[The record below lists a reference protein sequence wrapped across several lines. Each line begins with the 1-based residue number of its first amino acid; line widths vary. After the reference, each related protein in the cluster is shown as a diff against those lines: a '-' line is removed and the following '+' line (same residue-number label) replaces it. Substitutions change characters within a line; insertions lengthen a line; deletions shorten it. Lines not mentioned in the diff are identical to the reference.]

1 MSKERHLALV
11 TGASAGIG
19 EALATELAASGHD
32 LVLVARRTG
41 KLRSVARRLQDKY
54 GIEAHVRTTDLL
66 EVGAAAR
73 LARRL
78 EREGLAV
85 DILVNNAG
93 LLEVGYFTAMEAEAL
108 QRMVQLNVGTLT
120 DLLAQFLPPMRKRG
134 SGRVL
139 NVASIAAFQP
149 VIGLAAYAATKAY
162 VLSLGEALGDELRG
176 SGVTVTTLCP
186 GITDTS
192 MIAHAADDAPGFGAL
207 PRAVIGSAEDV
218 ARAGVRG
225 LLRGDP
231 VVVPGLLNR
240 LGTLLGDNLPRW
252 LRRRLMGALARG
264 RPGQC

>member
-19 EALATELAASGHD
+19 EALASELAASGYD

-41 KLRSVARRLQDKY
+41 KLRSVAKRLQDKY

-66 EVGAAAR
+66 EPGAAAR

-85 DILVNNAG
+85 DVLVNNAG
-93 LLEVGYFTAMEAEAL
+93 LLEAGYFTAMDTAAL
-108 QRMVQLNVGTLT
+108 QRMVQLNTGTLT
-120 DLLAQFLPPMRKRG
+120 DLLAQFVPPMQGRG
-134 SGRVL
+134 SGHVM

-149 VIGLAAYAATKAY
+149 VVGLAAYAASKAY
-162 VLSLGEALGDELRG
+162 VLSLGEALGEELRG

-192 MIAHAADDAPGFGAL
+192 MIAHAADDAPGFGEL
-207 PRAVIGSAEDV
+207 PRVIIGSPEDV

-231 VVVPGLLNR
+231 IVVPGVLNR
-240 LGTLLGDNLPRW
+240 ASTLLADNLPRW
-252 LRRRLMGALARG
+252 LRRRLMGALARSRLG
-264 RPGQC
+264 D

>member
-19 EALATELAASGHD
+19 EALATELAASGYD

-41 KLRSVARRLQDKY
+41 KLRSVAKRLQDKY
-54 GIEAHVRTTDLL
+54 AIEAHVRTADLL
-66 EVGAAAR
+66 EAGAAVR

-85 DILVNNAG
+85 DVLVNNAG
-93 LLEVGYFTAMEAEAL
+93 LLEAGYFTAMDKEAL
-108 QRMVQLNVGTLT
+108 RRMVQLNTGTLT
-120 DLLAQFLPPMRKRG
+120 DLLAEFVPPMRKRG

-149 VIGLAAYAATKAY
+149 VVGLAAYAATKAY
-162 VLSLGEALGDELRG
+162 VLSLGEALGEELRG

-192 MIAHAADDAPGFGAL
+192 MIAHAADDAPGFGEL
-207 PRAVIGSAEDV
+207 PRVVIGSPEDV

-231 VVVPGLLNR
+231 IVVPGVLNR
-240 LGTLLGDNLPRW
+240 ASTLLADNLPRW
-252 LRRRLMGALARG
+252 LRRRLMGALARSRLG
-264 RPGQC
+264 S

>member
-19 EALATELAASGHD
+19 EALATELAASGYD

-41 KLRSVARRLQDKY
+41 KLRSVAKRLQDKY
-54 GIEAHVRTTDLL
+54 AIEAHVRTTDLL
-66 EVGAAAR
+66 QPAAAAR

-85 DILVNNAG
+85 DVLVNNAG
-93 LLEVGYFTAMEAEAL
+93 LLEAGYFTDMDTEAL
-108 QRMVQLNVGTLT
+108 QRMVQLNIGTLT

-149 VIGLAAYAATKAY
+149 VVGLAAYAATKAY
-162 VLSLGEALGDELRG
+162 VLSLGEALGEELRG

-192 MIAHAADDAPGFGAL
+192 MIAHAADDAPGFGEL
-207 PRAVIGSAEDV
+207 PRVIIGSPEDV

-231 VVVPGLLNR
+231 IVVPGVLNR
-240 LGTLLGDNLPRW
+240 ASTLLADNLPRW
-252 LRRRLMGALARG
+252 LRRRLMGALARSRLG
-264 RPGQC
+264 A